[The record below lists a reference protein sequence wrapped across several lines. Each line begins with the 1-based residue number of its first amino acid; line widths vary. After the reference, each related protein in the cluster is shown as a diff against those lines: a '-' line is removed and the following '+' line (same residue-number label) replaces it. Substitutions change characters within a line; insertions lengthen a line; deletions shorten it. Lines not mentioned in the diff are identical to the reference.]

1 MRKYLF
7 YSIVLIA
14 IVCNIGNSQTIVF
27 SYDNNKNVVSIT
39 KNGSGDHIVQNT
51 NDNGLGSL
59 REIITDACPEDTVTF
74 VAMLLG
80 DTIILSGP
88 EIDIDRSLYVL
99 GLYMDSLTISG
110 FDNSRIFNVLPNTF
124 VGIEKMKLIRGNN
137 PIDGGAILNQSQNLV
152 LKNLVLEK
160 NKEGTT
166 NKALTNKGHI
176 AVEGLVN
183 IKD

>member
-1 MRKYLF
+1 
-7 YSIVLIA
+7 
-14 IVCNIGNSQTIVF
+14 
-27 SYDNNKNVVSIT
+27 
-39 KNGSGDHIVQNT
+39 
-51 NDNGLGSL
+51 
-59 REIITDACPEDTVTF
+59 
-74 VAMLLG
+74 
-80 DTIILSGP
+80 
-88 EIDIDRSLYVL
+88 
-99 GLYMDSLTISG
+99 
-110 FDNSRIFNVLPNTF
+110 